1 MKKHI
6 SIAALLVAGTSL
18 ANAGTASFTFNSPID
33 GATNIPV
40 NSGSTETITGSLD
53 TVASGAKFELSQG
66 GDSWET
72 AVPDLVVGLSMY
84 PYNSGSYKWSNDVAL
99 SEISSVT
106 GISVDAFK
114 NIERGVGNC
123 FSGTGAPQVVTLSGL
138 DANTEYA
145 ITTIWGP
152 LRSSWKFDVTQ
163 GAFVEG
169 YYGSLRLNGPS
180 KVAWGSLEELPST
193 IGSAYAV
200 KTIVR
205 TDDTGAISFTGTGGY
220 SEIGFLS
227 VSTIP
232 EPSAFGLLAGV
243 GALALAVSRRRR
255 K

>member
-33 GATNIPV
+33 GATNITV

-53 TVASGAKFELSQG
+53 TVVSGAKFELSQG

-72 AVPDLVVGLSMY
+72 AVPDLAAGMNAY
-84 PYNSGSYKWSNDVAL
+84 PYNFGSYKWSNDVAL

-152 LRSSWKFDVTQ
+152 LLSSWKFDVTQ
-163 GAFVEG
+163 GSFVEG
-169 YYGSLRLNGPS
+169 YYGSLWSDGQ
-180 KVAWGSLEELPST
+180 WESLGELPVT
-193 IGSAYAV
+193 VGSAYAV

-205 TDDTGAISFTGTGGY
+205 TDDTGTISFKETGGRT
-220 SEIGFLS
+220 EIGFLS
-227 VSTIP
+227 VSAIP
-232 EPSAFGLLAGV
+232 EPSAFGMLAGV

>member
-40 NSGSTETITGSLD
+40 NTGSTETITGSLD

-66 GDSWET
+66 GARWDSSSRILYE
-72 AVPDLVVGLSMY
+72 SFFFIS
-84 PYNSGSYKWSNDVAL
+84 YNVDSHKWSNDVVL
-99 SEISSVT
+99 SEISSIT
-106 GISVDAFK
+106 GISVDALK
-114 NIERGVGNC
+114 TIEEGVGNC
-123 FSGTGAPQVVTLSGL
+123 LSDTANPLVVTLSGL
-138 DANTEYA
+138 EANTEYA

-152 LRSSWKFDVTQ
+152 SRANWKFDVTQ
-163 GAFVEG
+163 GSFVEG
-169 YYGSLRLNGPS
+169 YCGDLWSNGSRGWESLGEFPS
-180 KVAWGSLEELPST
+180 DL
-193 IGSAYAV
+193 GSAYAV

-205 TDDTGAISFTGTGGY
+205 TDDTGTISFKETGGRT
-220 SEIGFLS
+220 EIGFLS
-227 VSTIP
+227 VSAIP
-232 EPSAFGLLAGV
+232 EPSAFGMLAGV